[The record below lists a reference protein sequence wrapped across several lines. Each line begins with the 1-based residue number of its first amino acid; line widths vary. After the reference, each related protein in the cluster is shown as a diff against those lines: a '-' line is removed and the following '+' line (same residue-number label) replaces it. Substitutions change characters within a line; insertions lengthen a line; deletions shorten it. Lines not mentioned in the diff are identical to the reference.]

1 MSSDNVDILPI
12 WKKDSTPEEFL
23 SELAMIARKK
33 PEMFSKMVLLYEE
46 FLPEGGSI
54 TRYRARGTSIL
65 ELLGIIESGKHQ
77 ALVQC
82 TRE

>member
-33 PEMFSKMVLLYEE
+33 
-46 FLPEGGSI
+46 
-54 TRYRARGTSIL
+54 TSIL
-65 ELLGIIESGKHQ
+65 ELLGLIESGKHQ